1 MMRRA
6 ASVLSPPRPR
16 DDRTPQ
22 RLVVLIGAIV
32 FVDSMFYA
40 VLSPLLP
47 GLVHELRMSKLSAG
61 VMTASYPLGTLLG
74 SLPGGVLAA
83 RAGPRF
89 TVRAGLGL
97 LACSTL
103 AFGFLHSAVA
113 LDLAR
118 FIEGVGGA
126 CSWAGGIAWLVAE
139 TSTAR
144 RGEVIGQALGAAI
157 AGSLFGPVIG
167 TLATVTGRP
176 AAFGGIAV
184 ASVGLIVAT
193 RNLPE
198 HHVRTGQGVARM
210 LAVMRERGISFAMWL
225 VALPAIG
232 SGVIGVLGPL
242 RMHRFG
248 ATAAAVGA
256 AWLVASAVEGVM
268 SPLVG
273 RVSDRHGRLFPMRYG
288 LLAAAASLACFTVP
302 QTALLTAAVVVAV
315 AASNAAF
322 WAPAMALLSDEA
334 DAHGLDQGLA
344 AALVSIAWALG
355 QIVGSGAGGAIAKAT
370 GDGVPTLVAAGL
382 CIGTLAVLVVRSPGG
397 RPAAAR

>member
-1 MMRRA
+1 MRRTVA
-6 ASVLSPPRPR
+6 ATPLPRTG
-16 DDRTPQ
+16 DQRTSQ
-22 RLVVLIGAIV
+22 RLVIVIGAVV
-32 FVDSMFYA
+32 FVDTMFYA

-61 VMTASYPLGTLLG
+61 VLTASYPLGTLLG

-89 TVRAGLGL
+89 TVWTGLTL
-97 LACSTL
+97 MACSTL

-118 FIEGVGGA
+118 FIEGAGGA

-139 TSTAR
+139 TSAAR

-167 TLATVTGRP
+167 TIATVTGRP
-176 AAFGGIAV
+176 AAFAGIAV
-184 ASVGLIVAT
+184 AALGLIAAT
-193 RNLPE
+193 RRLPE
-198 HHVRTGQGVARM
+198 HHVRSGQGVAHL
-210 LAVMRERGISFAMWL
+210 LAVMRERGIPFAMWL

-248 ATAAAVGA
+248 ATAVAVGA
-256 AWLVASAVEGVM
+256 AWLVASAVEAVV
-268 SPLVG
+268 SPVVG
-273 RVSDRHGRLFPMRYG
+273 RVSDRRGRLFPMRYG
-288 LLAAAASLACFTVP
+288 LIAAAISLACFTVP
-302 QTALLTAAVVVAV
+302 QTALLLAAVVVAV
-315 AASNAAF
+315 ATSSAAF

-334 DAHGLDQGLA
+334 DGHGLDQGLA
-344 AALVSIAWALG
+344 AALVNIAWAAG
-355 QIVGSGAGGAIAKAT
+355 QIVGSGAGGALAKVA
-370 GDGVPTLVAAGL
+370 GDAVPTLAAAGL
-382 CIGTLAVLVVRSPGG
+382 CVGTLGALASRRAS
-397 RPAAAR
+397 